1 SKPGPTN
8 SPPANSNNSKSPP
21 RTDVATTLCLRV
33 PHPWFVRVGSYDRR
47 PPYFLIFSLWSAAP
61 WRRFRAF
68 NPSYQPSS
76 RPERPDF
83 FLRADFWRV
92 GPRSAVCA
100 PRALRR
106 GGGISLLPSSSAFLF
121 CLPLLPS
128 SSAFLFCLPLL
139 PSSSAFLFCRVPHTP
154 GLRVGL
160 GFLFSANPRLLSAW
174 RLPRPGRGGGPLLPL
189 LLLQGVGASALAPTS
204 SAWQSS
210 GSADPGLQ
218 PRARSAPEDSTLE
231 FLLLVW
237 GPPGVYPD
245 PVGEAGRS

>member
-139 PSSSAFLFCRVPHTP
+139 PSSSAFLFC
-154 GLRVGL
+154 L
-160 GFLFSANPRLLSAW
+160 
-174 RLPRPGRGGGPLLPL
+174 PLLPGAPHAGFACGSWVPL
-189 LLLQGVGASALAPTS
+189 LRESPPTQRLAFTPTRSGRRSALTFASSSGGRSFSFSSDIKCLAIIGLGRPWASAQGAKRP
-204 SAWQSS
+204 
-210 GSADPGLQ
+210 
-218 PRARSAPEDSTLE
+218 
-231 FLLLVW
+231 
-237 GPPGVYPD
+237 
-245 PVGEAGRS
+245 